1 MRTAATLL
9 VVGILVAGSFGA
21 AADVKLTRKSAAV
34 EIMAASP
41 GDEEAAARVR
51 KLVLST
57 LADYRNM
64 LTRRYLADKDLKARE
79 ALAELVDGGGK
90 KVQTGLRSTVFNR
103 GVEELNGA
111 YLESKRLIGEL
122 DAALVASLY
131 RGLAMAQVVLGD
143 KELALEYMLL
153 FLNLAPATTRQSVAY
168 SDGILAVY
176 DKAAARQKEGGRH
189 KVAVRT
195 KPAGAA
201 VVVDGKTR
209 GVSPVEVELS
219 AGGHLVQV
227 EADGYYRGGWL
238 KDPVLHGK
246 VWEVGLKSIES
257 RSRYLSTLERLRVGY
272 GGEPKQVKKKKKRR
286 KKRGKEKAAPPVL
299 DKERLLYSLHDL
311 LAADHLFFG
320 VVSSGETTITVR
332 GAFVSSWGIVP
343 VEENL
348 PRDMAVIESVRKL
361 VLDVSDVGKH
371 KKAFADQAARRAHAG
386 QTARYRKITGE
397 MESGRRELLVRASKW
412 DVLGETKNV
421 ELFATTAADISVAL
435 EALRNGYEE
444 SRLETDKLARELDR
458 HSQEWNTLQSK
469 VRSLLAWDVE
479 GALKSRRI
487 SEVKKLNSRAREK
500 LGIVKELAKE
510 KNAALEKKE
519 RRQLKKQLKK
529 MDKWLRKVAKLMK
542 KDPLQSEVRLI
553 LFRVLILEAEL
564 KRTLSLK

>member
-1 MRTAATLL
+1 MRTTTTLF
-9 VVGILVAGSFGA
+9 VTMLVAWSFAA

-57 LADYRNM
+57 LQDYRNM
-64 LTRRYLADKDLKARE
+64 LTRRYLADKDLKAHE
-79 ALAELVDGGGK
+79 ALTELVDGGGK
-90 KVQTGLRSTVFNR
+90 KVQTGLRSTVFDR
-103 GVEELNGA
+103 GVEELNQA

-122 DAALVASLY
+122 DASLVANLY

-176 DKAAARQKEGGRH
+176 DQAAAKQKEGGRH
-189 KVAVRT
+189 KVAIRT
-195 KPAGAA
+195 NPAGAA
-201 VVVDGKTR
+201 VVVDGTTR

-219 AGGHLVQV
+219 GGGHLVQV

-238 KDPVLHGK
+238 KDPALHGK
-246 VWEVGLKSIES
+246 SWDVELRSIES

-272 GGEPKQVKKKKKRR
+272 GGEPKQVKTKKKRR
-286 KKRGKEKAAPPVL
+286 KKRKKEEAAPPPV

-320 VVSSGETTITVR
+320 VVSSGETTITMR

-343 VEENL
+343 IEENL

-371 KKAFADQAARRAHAG
+371 KKAFADKAAGRAHAA
-386 QTARYRKITGE
+386 QVARYRKMTGE
-397 MESGRRELLVRASKW
+397 MEAGRRELLVRASKW
-412 DVLGETKNV
+412 GVLGETKKV
-421 ELFATTAADISVAL
+421 ELFATTSADVSVAL
-435 EALRNGYEE
+435 EAVRNAYEGN
-444 SRLETDKLARELDR
+444 RLETAKLAKELDR
-458 HSQEWNTLQSK
+458 HNREWNTLQEK
-469 VRSLLAWDVE
+469 VRSLLAWDVD
-479 GALKSRRI
+479 GALKNRRI
-487 SEVKKLNSRAREK
+487 AEVKKLDSRAREK
-500 LGIVKELAKE
+500 LSAVKELAKE
-510 KNAALEKKE
+510 KDAALEKKE
-519 RRQLKKQLKK
+519 RRGLKKQLKK
-529 MDKWLRKVAKLMK
+529 MDKWLKKAAKLIK
-542 KDPLQSEVRLI
+542 KDPLQAEARLI